1 MENKTYR
8 KVSIIVTINI
18 FMFMILTI
26 AFQSTT
32 SYPAE

>member
-26 AFQSTT
+26 AFSINNVI
-32 SYPAE
+32 S